1 MAEIFDNP
9 DKTRDHLIGKQTR
22 DSNTEEILNE
32 NEQPPGPSA
41 SPDAARRSAQ
51 SMALR
56 LLSRRNHTC
65 RELHRKLRQRGV
77 DSDIADQ
84 VVAECKRCR
93 YLDDEAFAR
102 SYRKHMVKKGYGA
115 RRIRLAM
122 KQKGL
127 RRRHIDAAF
136 SDPDMAWDERALAQ
150 SVLAQKAKTLSHL
163 PSDRKKKEKLYRFLY
178 SRGFSSSTIIDLLKG
193 L

>member
-1 MAEIFDNP
+1 MEVI
-9 DKTRDHLIGKQTR
+9 LI
-22 DSNTEEILNE
+22 E
-32 NEQPPGPSA
+32 NEHSMGSPTP
-41 SPDAARRSAQ
+41 PDAARRSAQ

-65 RELHRKLRQRGV
+65 RELHRKLRFRGV
-77 DSDIADQ
+77 ESDVADE

-102 SYRKHMVKKGYGA
+102 SYRNHMVKKGYGE

-122 KQKGL
+122 EQKGFSS
-127 RRRHIDAAF
+127 RHIDAAF
-136 SDPDMAWDERALAQ
+136 SDPSMAPDERALAQ

-178 SRGFSSSTIIDLLKG
+178 SRGFASSTILDLLNDR
-193 L
+193 